1 MILGL
6 GCDIVQVSRFA
17 KNEEFL
23 WRFIKKYCTTN
34 ELKEIE
40 NKKQLQDIDVLVL
53 AVATR
58 FSAKEA
64 VAKALGSGFRDGIT
78 LRDIEILHDNLGC
91 PHVYLHN
98 KALSRAH
105 EIAQNQDI
113 QVHITISN
121 EKEYTNAVA
130 VIEKV

>member
-1 MILGL
+1 MILGI

-17 KNEEFL
+17 KSEDFL

-40 NKKQLQDIDVLVL
+40 QKKQLQDVSVLVL

-78 LRDIEILHDNLGC
+78 LKDIEILHDKLGC

-105 EIAQNQDI
+105 QISKNQDI

-121 EKEYTNAVA
+121 EKEYANAVA
-130 VIEKV
+130 IIERA